1 MTQAVAGNSTSA
13 RAAQALTDL
22 NAEAD
27 AQRAMASKASR
38 RGVLGAMLALPV
50 VAGVTVLKD
59 ERLIPHRTA
68 RDYIE
73 QIAWMHPNGR
83 EVALHA
89 YRVDAAWDRI
99 KEIRLEGPNA
109 PVLRFGQ
116 RPGSRGYPNAE
127 IMASMAGVF
136 LHGPVEAF

>member
-1 MTQAVAGNSTSA
+1 MTQAAAGNSTSA

-50 VAGVTVLKD
+50 VAGVTALKD
-59 ERLIPHRTA
+59 ERLVPHFTD
-68 RDYIE
+68 RDFIE
-73 QIAWMHPNGR
+73 WAAGLHPRGR

-89 YRVDAAWDRI
+89 YRVDADWR
-99 KEIRLEGPNA
+99 RLKGVELGGPFA
-109 PVLRFGQ
+109 PVLRFGV
-116 RPGSRGYPNAE
+116 RPGSRGFPKAE
-127 IMASMAGVF
+127 IVASTAGAF

>member
-50 VAGVTVLKD
+50 VAGVTALKD
-59 ERLIPHRTA
+59 ERIIPHRTA
-68 RDYIE
+68 RDYIDL
-73 QIAWMHPNGR
+73 IASMHPNGR
-83 EVALHA
+83 EVALNA
-89 YRVDAAWDRI
+89 YRVDVDWERI
-99 KEIRLEGPNA
+99 KGIDLEGPNA
-109 PVLRFGQ
+109 PILRFGQ